1 MLFRVAPIIGLA
13 IGYRLIIGIVMHIGI
28 SGVFPY
34 RFFFFGYFWVFLVF
48 FLTVVF
54 YKHGLLRC
62 SAHK

>member
-34 RFFFFGYFWVFLVF
+34 QF
-48 FLTVVF
+48 FLDFFWIFLDFFDFVVF